1 MSEAVSMRSAVDT
14 KWRLPQQELMHMFS
28 PILTPG
34 F

>member
-1 MSEAVSMRSAVDT
+1 MSSAVTTRSAVDA
-14 KWRLPQQELMHMFS
+14 KGRLPQQGLMHMVS